1 MLPIDT
7 YIHRLTYYIVSTD
20 DQSVTQAGKDRLKAK
35 IGDAQLAASE
45 PPGAAGEAAPAA
57 SAAVG
62 SALESG
68 MASGVAA
75 APDAEH
81 VDDAGTPHRTF
92 KLVVCFWQPTYTLQL
107 ELSTSCDAFVSL
119 LVSRQIHSVLA
130 ALVTARALIA
140 SWRMFQASQSQK
152 WGEKSSAASQMR
164 RHPKCRKRAV
174 LGLKEHAQKR
184 STIARPLQKRQ
195 GPGRRCL
202 VEQPSR
208 KSQPGIPMGM
218 PLVLTAWRM
227 CIQKTVSSSLLSTI
241 LYSLENITL
250 ACRKSPSFLRIL
262 RGAPKARKRLR
273 CAGDGSDNE
282 ALAAPGK
289 KRRGSEQQQATER
302 KDPPQKGQK
311 RLPEEQVCSL
321 SAYF

>member
-7 YIHRLTYYIVSTD
+7 YIQRLTYYIVSTD

-92 KLVVCFWQPTYTLQL
+92 KLAVCFWQPTYALQL
-107 ELSTSCDAFVSL
+107 ELSTSCDAFVPL

-130 ALVTARALIA
+130 ALVTARALIMRFMENVSSQPVSKVGREKQCCVA
-140 SWRMFQASQSQK
+140 NETSSKMQEEGSLGLERARAEEEHHSQASAEKTRSGKTMSGRTAIKKEPTGDSNGDAPGVDSVADVHPEDGKLFASELNFVQS
-152 WGEKSSAASQMR
+152 GE
-164 RHPKCRKRAV
+164 H
-174 LGLKEHAQKR
+174 H
-184 STIARPLQKRQ
+184 T
-195 GPGRRCL
+195 
-202 VEQPSR
+202 
-208 KSQPGIPMGM
+208 GM
-218 PLVLTAWRM
+218 P
-227 CIQKTVSSSLLSTI
+227 QVSKLSQDTQRRAQSSQAPAL
-241 LYSLENITL
+241 
-250 ACRKSPSFLRIL
+250 CR
-262 RGAPKARKRLR
+262 
-273 CAGDGSDNE
+273 
-282 ALAAPGK
+282 
-289 KRRGSEQQQATER
+289 
-302 KDPPQKGQK
+302 
-311 RLPEEQVCSL
+311 
-321 SAYF
+321 